1 MSTSDVCAK
10 CGHKPDSLVNF
21 CPNCGE
27 RFHAEGWRELKH
39 LLSVRWEQGIETS
52 PDIFERFSASDW
64 REMQALLKHK
74 GSHYLI
80 SRSLDECNSLKQIEE
95 RYQALDTVEDL
106 NALLGAYI
114 ESENAQSDLGQL
126 VAAIGT
132 KAQLPYGPPNSGQSL
147 YWPDV
152 LSSVEMEMDL
162 AEGLLNGDRMSDL
175 IDQHPQ
181 TYTEFLD
188 LLSDFGRSA
197 LSLELGGTVE
207 EQNLLRDWAP
217 RKEVLRSNMTAILTG
232 AAHYRELSITR
243 GALINPRV
251 MLMLVDSE
259 NYSEAHWTEMS
270 LWYSCASVWKAKFS
284 TDLLDAY
291 SQELATML
299 EDTLTSVNL
308 IAGGSELVEDWDF
321 EPLLGFLKSY

>member
-1 MSTSDVCAK
+1 MSENEVCAK

-27 RFHAEGWRELKH
+27 RFLAEGWRELKH
-39 LLSVRWEQGIETS
+39 LLSERWEQGIETS

-80 SRSLDECNSLKQIEE
+80 ARSLDECNSLKQSEE
-95 RYQALDTVEDL
+95 RYKALDTVEDL
-106 NALLGAYI
+106 NALLGEYI
-114 ESENAQSDLGQL
+114 ESDHAKSDLGQL
-126 VAAIGT
+126 VAAMGT

-152 LSSVEMEMDL
+152 LSSVELEMDL
-162 AEGLLNGDRMSDL
+162 AEELLYGERMSDL
-175 IDQHPQ
+175 VAQHPHR
-181 TYTEFLD
+181 YTDYLD
-188 LLSDFGRSA
+188 LLSDFSRSA

-217 RKEVLRSNMTAILTG
+217 RKDVIRSDMTAILTG
-232 AAHYRELSITR
+232 AAHYRELSIPR
-243 GALINPRV
+243 GALINPRM

-259 NYSEAHWTEMS
+259 NYAQAWWMEMG
-270 LWYSCASVWKAKFS
+270 LWYSCASAWKAKFS
-284 TDLLDAY
+284 EDLLDAFDR
-291 SQELATML
+291 ELATML
-299 EDTLTSVNL
+299 EDTLAN
-308 IAGGSELVEDWDF
+308 IHQIDGGSELLEDWNY
-321 EPLLGFLKSY
+321 EHLLEFLKS